1 MSYMQDEY
9 FRDIV
14 KELRLIR
21 KSLDSISKEVS
32 KSSFT
37 EEDKKFEQ
45 YINHN
50 AQLDMFSDEK
60 KHAYIIAVDFDGT
73 LCENKYPDI
82 GNPIQPVIDYV
93 KRYKDSG
100 AKIILWTNRVGT
112 KLYEALKWCS
122 DHDLKFDAVNE
133 NLPCVINQFGS
144 DTRKIFA
151 NEYIDDRNIS
161 VDQLLGA
168 KLITERDIQNF
179 GSDGFQFEGEYAN
192 GWNDAVKH
200 IWLTYFAPGC
210 EDGQNE

>member
-21 KSLDSISKEVS
+21 KSLDNISKEVG
-32 KSSFT
+32 KPSFT

-50 AQLDMFSDEK
+50 TQLDMFSNEK
-60 KHAYIIAVDFDGT
+60 KQTYIVAVDFDGT

-82 GNPIQPVIDYV
+82 GDPIQPVIDYV

-100 AKIILWTNRVGT
+100 AKVILWTNRVGT

-151 NEYIDDRNIS
+151 NEYIDDRCIS

-168 KLITERDIQNF
+168 KLITENDIQKI
-179 GSDGFQFEGEYAN
+179 GSAGLLFDGDYAQ
-192 GWNDAVKH
+192 GWNDALKE
-200 IWLTYFAPGC
+200 ILTRYFIDK
-210 EDGQNE
+210 DG